1 MKLRKG
7 LVLRPLGT
15 QYIVTG
21 DDLSPVD
28 FSKVVSMNA
37 TSAYLWDKLKGRE
50 FSAEDMAE
58 LLTARY
64 DVDAQTALADAQ
76 KLLEAWQ
83 NAGLVEA

>member
-37 TSAYLWDKLKGRE
+37 TSAYLWDKLGSSD
-50 FSAEDMAE
+50 FAAQDMAD

-64 DVDAQTALADAQ
+64 DVDAQTALTDAEG
-76 KLLEAWQ
+76 LIAAWQ
-83 NAGLVEA
+83 KAGLLDE